1 MPGKHKKDTDS
12 IDVAY
17 VANLARI
24 ALTEEE
30 RATFQAQ
37 LAQVVEYVRKIGEL
51 DTTDIDPTAHAVAV
65 RNVFRED
72 EVRPGL
78 DRQTALDN
86 APATIQGQFK
96 VPQIVE

>member
-1 MPGKHKKDTDS
+1 MSSDAT

-37 LAQVVEYVRKIGEL
+37 LAQVVDYVHKIS
-51 DTTDIDPTAHAVAV
+51 
-65 RNVFRED
+65 
-72 EVRPGL
+72 
-78 DRQTALDN
+78 
-86 APATIQGQFK
+86 
-96 VPQIVE
+96 

>member
-1 MPGKHKKDTDS
+1 MSSDAT

-37 LAQVVEYVRKIGEL
+37 LAQVVDYVHKISEL
-51 DTTDIDPTAHAVAV
+51 DTTGIEPTAHAVAV
-65 RNVFRED
+65 QNVFRED

-78 DRQTALDN
+78 ERQTALDN
-86 APATIQGQFK
+86 APATVQEMYK

>member
-1 MPGKHKKDTDS
+1 MSSDAT

-37 LAQVVEYVRKIGEL
+37 LAQVVDYVHKISQL
-51 DTTDIDPTAHAVAV
+51 HTTGIEPTALAVAV
-65 RNVFRED
+65 QNVFRED

-78 DRQTALDN
+78 ERQTALDN
-86 APATIQGQFK
+86 APATVQEMYK